1 MEAEGAPEVKTLKNK
16 MAVRLGPLELK
27 NPIMVASGTFGYGLE
42 YSDVMDIS
50 AIGAI
55 SVKGISLEPRAGNPP
70 PRICETPAGMLNA
83 IGLANIGY
91 DAFVRTTLPQLRQMG
106 ATVVVNLYG
115 TSADEFAE
123 LARRFDSQEGVA
135 ALEVNISCPNVKA
148 GGIHFGVRPESAAA
162 VTRAVRDETDLPVI
176 VKLSPEAVSIAEVAA
191 AAREAGADALSLIN
205 TIRGMSIDVETRRPR
220 LGSVMGGMSGPAIR
234 PLAVRL
240 VYEVHRAVDVPLIG
254 IGGISCLRDV
264 LEFMIAGASA
274 VQIGTANYTNPRTS
288 LEILNDFENY
298 CCERNV
304 TPADLVGTIK
314 TN

>member
-1 MEAEGAPEVKTLKNK
+1 

-27 NPIMVASGTFGYGLE
+27 NPIMVASGTFGYGVE
-42 YSDVMDIS
+42 YADVMDIS

-70 PRICETPAGMLNA
+70 PRICETPAGMINA

-91 DAFVRTTLPQLRQMG
+91 DAFVQTTLPRLRELG

-123 LARRFDSQEGVA
+123 LAERFDSQEGIA

-148 GGIHFGVRPESAAA
+148 GGIHFGVRPEPAAA
-162 VTRAVRDETDLPVI
+162 VTRAVRERTGLPVI
-176 VKLSPEAVSIAEVAA
+176 VKLSPEAVNIAEVAK

-240 VYEVHRAVDVPLIG
+240 VYEVHKAVDVPLIG

-264 LEFMIAGASA
+264 LEFMMAGATA

-288 LEILNDFENY
+288 LEILSDFEKY
-298 CCERNV
+298 CLERGV
-304 TPADLVGTIK
+304 TPAELVGTVK